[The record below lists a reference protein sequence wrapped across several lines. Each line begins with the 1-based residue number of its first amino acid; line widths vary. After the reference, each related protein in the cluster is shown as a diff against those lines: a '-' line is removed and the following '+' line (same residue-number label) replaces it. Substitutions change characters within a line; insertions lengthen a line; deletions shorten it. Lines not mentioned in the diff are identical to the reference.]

1 MKLRYVTALTLAFAT
16 PAMATN
22 EEAEF
27 VPMVAGNSQDSTPG
41 TRVVQSD
48 GFVLLEHGIWAAGA
62 PVSQVG
68 SDELGRF
75 GPKPVKGRRVT
86 MLPEPARNSFRRSAY
101 LPWVYAAEVRHSLP
115 FGLLDAL
122 IWTESKYNPMA
133 ISRAGAVGL
142 AQLMPGT
149 AQDLGVL
156 NRYDPIANIDGG
168 ARYLRQM
175 LDRFGSIHL
184 ALAAYNAGPGVVGRI
199 GRIPANKETPG
210 YVRRVL
216 ERWGLI

>member
-1 MKLRYVTALTLAFAT
+1 MKLRYFTALTLAFAS
-16 PAMATN
+16 PAMATDD
-22 EEAEF
+22 EADF
-27 VPMVAGNSQDSTPG
+27 VPTVAGNSQDSTPG

-48 GFVLLEHGIWAAGA
+48 GFVLLEHSIWAASA

-68 SDELGRF
+68 SDGLGSF
-75 GPKPVKGRRVT
+75 GPKSVKRGRVKP
-86 MLPEPARNSFRRSAY
+86 LPQPTRNSFRRSAY
-101 LPWVYAAEVRHSLP
+101 LHWVYAAEVRHSLP

-122 IWTESKYNPMA
+122 IWTESRYNPMA
-133 ISRAGAVGL
+133 ISGAGAVGL

-149 AQDLGVL
+149 ARDLGVL
-156 NRYDPIANIDGG
+156 NRYDPIASIDGG

-199 GRIPANKETPG
+199 GKIPANKETPG
-210 YVRRVL
+210 YVRKVL
-216 ERWGLI
+216 ERWG

>member
-1 MKLRYVTALTLAFAT
+1 MKLGYVTALTLALAS

-22 EEAEF
+22 EKADL
-27 VPMVAGNSQDSTPG
+27 VPTVAGNSQDSTPG

-48 GFVLLEHGIWAAGA
+48 GFVPLEHGIWAAPA
-62 PVSQVG
+62 PVSQARSEG
-68 SDELGRF
+68 SGSF
-75 GPKPVKGRRVT
+75 APKPIQRGRMKT
-86 MLPEPARNSFRRSAY
+86 LPQSTPDSFRRSAY
-101 LPWVYAAEVRHSLP
+101 LPWVYAAEARHSLP

-122 IWTESKYNPMA
+122 IWTESRYNPLA

-149 AQDLGVL
+149 ARDLGVI

-175 LDRFGSIHL
+175 LDRFGSMHL
-184 ALAAYNAGPGVVGRI
+184 ALAAYNAGPEMVGRI

-210 YVRRVL
+210 YVRKVL